1 MKLKFIGEHGSMGF
15 EHGRVYECRL
25 VSLRDGGGVLV
36 FANGNLYCPYSS
48 LRKMLEN
55 WEEVT

>member
-1 MKLKFIGEHGSMGF
+1 MKLKFIGENGSIGF
-15 EHGRVYECRL
+15 KYGQVYECRL
-25 VSLRDGGGVLV
+25 VSLRDGQIVV
-36 FANGNLYCPYSS
+36 CADGNLYCPYSS